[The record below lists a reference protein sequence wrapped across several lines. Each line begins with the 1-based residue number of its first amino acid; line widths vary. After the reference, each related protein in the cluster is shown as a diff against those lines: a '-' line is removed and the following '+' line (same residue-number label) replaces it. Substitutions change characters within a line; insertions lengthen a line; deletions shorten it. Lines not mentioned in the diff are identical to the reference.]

1 MKKVYICSPC
11 RWDYENNIQ
20 RAKEFSRAAVER
32 GCIPVT
38 PHIYLTQFMDDTVP
52 AERELGLS
60 IGRELVLMCD
70 ELWAFGLDCPT
81 AGMAA
86 EIELA
91 RERGIPVLNGFK
103 AISEIPEAEKHIRA
117 QIRGKQARL
126 AGSYFEAMISGS
138 CDYYLDRGLAK
149 IEKTPEPMKPLGPKN
164 YKGQFLAC
172 YTKQAQPDYKGTLKG
187 GRAVVFEAKHTDDDR
202 IEYNRLTKEQRDD
215 LEHHHKLGA
224 VAFVLVSMSLTECFR
239 VPWPVWRDMAAT
251 YGRKYMTRD
260 ELLPYKVPVVAGFVK
275 FLDKLPPEAITVKD
289 LSPEELERLKQMIRE
304 QPSTIIVGEVQP

>member
-1 MKKVYICSPC
+1 MDNPKKNAEGYNDP
-11 RWDYENNIQ
+11 
-20 RAKEFSRAAVER
+20 
-32 GCIPVT
+32 T
-38 PHIYLTQFMDDTVP
+38 PY
-52 AERELGLS
+52 
-60 IGRELVLMCD
+60 
-70 ELWAFGLDCPT
+70 
-81 AGMAA
+81 
-86 EIELA
+86 
-91 RERGIPVLNGFK
+91 
-103 AISEIPEAEKHIRA
+103 EAEKHIRA

-126 AGSYFEAMISGS
+126 AGSYFESMISGS

-172 YTKQAQPDYKGTLKG
+172 YTKQAQPDYKGTLEG

-202 IEYNRLTKEQRDD
+202 IEFNRLTKEQRDD

-239 VPWPVWRDMAAT
+239 VPWAVWRDMAAT

-260 ELLPYKVPVVAGFVK
+260 ELKPYKVPVVAGFVK

-289 LSPEELERLKQMIRE
+289 LSPEEIERLKQMIRE
-304 QPSTIIVGEVQP
+304 QPSTIIVGEVKP

>member
-1 MKKVYICSPC
+1 MADNPKKNAEGYNDP
-11 RWDYENNIQ
+11 
-20 RAKEFSRAAVER
+20 
-32 GCIPVT
+32 T
-38 PHIYLTQFMDDTVP
+38 PY
-52 AERELGLS
+52 
-60 IGRELVLMCD
+60 
-70 ELWAFGLDCPT
+70 
-81 AGMAA
+81 
-86 EIELA
+86 
-91 RERGIPVLNGFK
+91 
-103 AISEIPEAEKHIRA
+103 EAEKHIRA

-138 CDYYLDRGLAK
+138 CDYY
-149 IEKTPEPMKPLGPKN
+149 
-164 YKGQFLAC
+164 LAC

-202 IEYNRLTKEQRDD
+202 IEFNRLTKEQRDD

-239 VPWPVWRDMAAT
+239 VPWAVWRDMAAT

-260 ELLPYKVPVVAGFVK
+260 ELKPYKVPVVAGFVK

-304 QPSTIIVGEVQP
+304 QPSTIIVGEVKP

>member
-1 MKKVYICSPC
+1 MS
-11 RWDYENNIQ
+11 W
-20 RAKEFSRAAVER
+20 
-32 GCIPVT
+32 
-38 PHIYLTQFMDDTVP
+38 DTVP
-52 AERELGLS
+52 
-60 IGRELVLMCD
+60 GRNSEGYPD
-70 ELWAFGLDCPT
+70 PT
-81 AGMAA
+81 ASTA
-86 EIELA
+86 LA
-91 RERGIPVLNGFK
+91 RVQHSQKGLQSKRAGEHFENMITASLNW
-103 AISEIPEAEKHIRA
+103 
-117 QIRGKQARL
+117 
-126 AGSYFEAMISGS
+126 Y
-138 CDYYLDRGLAK
+138 CDKGVAFV
-149 IEKTPEPMKPLGPKN
+149 EKTPEPMKPLRKPDRQGR
-164 YKGQFLAC
+164 FLAC

-224 VAFVLVSMSLTECFR
+224 VTFVLVSMGLTECYR
-239 VPWPVWRDMAAT
+239 VPWPVWRDMADT